1 MIVKTA
7 LFFYAGGVDNNL
19 SLSYLCLMERLDKIL
34 SQSGVCTRREV
45 RELVRK
51 KRVCVNGKEAVSAD
65 EKISS
70 SDIITVDG
78 GEVETLHSV
87 TAVMNKSSGYV
98 TSTSDPKSK
107 TVMDLLPE
115 RYRRLGLYP
124 VGRLDKDTTGLLIF
138 TNDGALAH
146 HLLSP
151 KREVEKEYL
160 VTHTGTLTDEI
171 IEKFKEGLILPDGA
185 RCRSALLKRAGEHQ
199 SLIVITEGKY
209 HQVKRMMGCVGLSVT
224 ALERVREGSITL
236 SGLGRGETRELSEDE
251 IKSLLD

>member
-1 MIVKTA
+1 
-7 LFFYAGGVDNNL
+7 
-19 SLSYLCLMERLDKIL
+19 MERLDKML
-34 SQSGVCTRREV
+34 SQSGVCTRREAG
-45 RELVRK
+45 ELVRK

-70 SDIITVDG
+70 SDIITIDG
-78 GEVETLHSV
+78 EEVETLHFV

-98 TSTSDPKSK
+98 TSTSDPLSR
-107 TVMDLLPE
+107 TVMELLPE

-138 TNDGALAH
+138 TNDGALSH

-160 VTHTGTLTDEI
+160 VTHTGTLTDDI
-171 IEKFKEGLILPDGA
+171 IQKFKDGLILPDGT
-185 RCRSALLKRAGEHQ
+185 RCRSALLKRKGEHQ
-199 SLIVITEGKY
+199 SSIVITEGKY
-209 HQVKRMMGCVGLSVT
+209 HQVKRMMGSVGLSVT
-224 ALERVREGSITL
+224 ALERVREGSLTL
-236 SGLGRGETRELSEDE
+236 SGLGRGETRELTKDE